1 LNREATLY
9 SERLELRHISSDE
22 LIALAEQPDSF
33 FLYKLRAPFVIENE
47 ENNKWLFRNMFLKN
61 TDERVG
67 QMSFHLP
74 PDENGMVEVG
84 LDVEEM
90 YRGNGFATEAL
101 KTFWLWACE
110 QPEVKLLRYTVS
122 ATNHPSMRII
132 QRFGFTHVGQ
142 QQDDVDGP
150 EEIFEMSCEEF
161 KSRFSQT

>member
-1 LNREATLY
+1 MNREATLY